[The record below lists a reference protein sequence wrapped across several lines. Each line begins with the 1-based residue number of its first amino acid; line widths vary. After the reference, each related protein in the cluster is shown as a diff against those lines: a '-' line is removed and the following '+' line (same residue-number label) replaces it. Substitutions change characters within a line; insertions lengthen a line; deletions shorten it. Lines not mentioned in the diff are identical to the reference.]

1 MVILERLAKN
11 EHKINCKD
19 LSYKVYFNEED
30 NFKFHEINFL
40 EKYGMLYDLLE
51 DLLNNKTNIIN
62 ANIDKLHLIVNL
74 MQGYDKNNLF
84 REKVIISI
92 KKINPGKTKLSIKQK
107 KFTITNKR
115 NKQRNKKFSL
125 RIIKCFIKCN
135 ESIQ

>member
-1 MVILERLAKN
+1 MVVLERLAKN
-11 EHKINCKD
+11 EHKINYKD

-92 KKINPGKTKLSIKQK
+92 KKSKSRKNEAFNKAK
-107 KFTITNKR
+107 KIYN
-115 NKQRNKKFSL
+115 NKQSQSRE
-125 RIIKCFIKCN
+125 IKNFLSK
-135 ESIQ
+135 

>member
-1 MVILERLAKN
+1 MVVLERLAKN
-11 EHKINCKD
+11 EHKINYKD

-92 KKINPGKTKLSIKQK
+92 KKSKSRKNEAFNKAK
-107 KFTITNKR
+107 KIYS
-115 NKQRNKKFSL
+115 NKQSQSRE
-125 RIIKCFIKCN
+125 IKNFLSK
-135 ESIQ
+135 

>member
-1 MVILERLAKN
+1 MVVLERLAKN

-51 DLLNNKTNIIN
+51 DLLSNKTNIIN

-92 KKINPGKTKLSIKQK
+92 KKSKSRKNEAFNKAK
-107 KFTITNKR
+107 KIYN
-115 NKQRNKKFSL
+115 NKQSQSRE
-125 RIIKCFIKCN
+125 IKNFLSK
-135 ESIQ
+135 

>member
-1 MVILERLAKN
+1 MVVLERLAKN

-92 KKINPGKTKLSIKQK
+92 KKSKSRKNEAFNKAK
-107 KFTITNKR
+107 KIYN
-115 NKQRNKKFSL
+115 NKQSQSRE
-125 RIIKCFIKCN
+125 IKNFLSK
-135 ESIQ
+135 